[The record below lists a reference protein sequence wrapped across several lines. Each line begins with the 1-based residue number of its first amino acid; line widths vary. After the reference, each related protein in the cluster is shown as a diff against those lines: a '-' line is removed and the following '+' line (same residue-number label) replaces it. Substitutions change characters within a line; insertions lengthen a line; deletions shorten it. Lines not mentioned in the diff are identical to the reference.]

1 MRTVKGIFAIFI
13 LLILAISC
21 GQESRSPYMNIMFLH
36 HSTGRDIW
44 NGDGYSLK
52 SLFIEYNREYDT
64 NYAIKEMNFPKK
76 SPYGWNNYPYDYYN
90 IWVKNA
96 GEKPYMEEPTLE
108 MLTKDYQVIMFKHCY
123 PVSHIKADQDSSD
136 INSRIMTLSNY
147 KLQYNAL
154 RDKMHEFPDTKFILW
169 TGATLVEGATT
180 EEIALRAKDFFDWVI
195 TEWDQPG
202 DNIYLWDLYGLQT
215 EGGLYF
221 KNEYA
226 VSSKDSHPN
235 RHFSGKVVDLL
246 FNRVIDVIENDGNG
260 TLLIGKK
267 I

>member
-1 MRTVKGIFAIFI
+1 
-13 LLILAISC
+13 
-21 GQESRSPYMNIMFLH
+21 
-36 HSTGRDIW
+36 
-44 NGDGYSLK
+44 
-52 SLFIEYNREYDT
+52 
-64 NYAIKEMNFPKK
+64 
-76 SPYGWNNYPYDYYN
+76 
-90 IWVKNA
+90 
-96 GEKPYMEEPTLE
+96 
-108 MLTKDYQVIMFKHCY
+108 
-123 PVSHIKADQDSSD
+123 
-136 INSRIMTLSNY
+136 MTLSNY

-202 DNIYLWDLYGLQT
+202 DNIYLWDFYGLQT

-221 KNEYA
+221 KNKYA
-226 VSSKDSHPN
+226 DSSKDSHPN
-235 RHFSGKVVDLL
+235 RHFAGKVVDLL

-260 TLLIGKK
+260 TFLTGKK